1 MRLLY
6 ATTNKGKLSSMKRIA
21 SSLKIEIYG
30 LDEIDSSLPDI
41 TEDGKDPL
49 ENAAKKAEAYY
60 KVLKTPLFSCDSG
73 LYFDGIDPSLQ
84 PGLNIRRVNGIALTD
99 EEMIK
104 YYSDL
109 AKSYKGQLIGRYR
122 NAICLI
128 DSNGLRHEYS
138 DESLWTEPFILSSIP
153 HEHRVP
159 GFPLD
164 SLSIDIRTGKYYYD
178 LEEKSVDQDAVQIGF
193 RRFLEKLIAENVL
206 RREQQ

>member
-41 TEDGKDPL
+41 TEYGKDPL

-84 PGLNIRRVNGIALTD
+84 PGLNIRRVNGSVLSD
-99 EEMIK
+99 EEMIQ
-104 YYSDL
+104 YYSKLSKDHGERL
-109 AKSYKGQLIGRYR
+109 VGRYK

-128 DSNGLRHEYS
+128 LSDGRKITSF
-138 DESLWTEPFILSSIP
+138 DESLWTEPFILSAIP
-153 HEHRVP
+153 HPHRVP

-164 SLSIDIRTGKYYYD
+164 SLSLDIKSGKYYYD
-178 LEEKSVDQDAVQIGF
+178 IESKSVDQDAVKIGF
-193 RRFLEKLIAENVL
+193 KHFLEEIF
-206 RREQQ
+206 